1 MNRRNHYLLAATLLA
16 MGCVAGE
23 RHHDTITRSWP
34 AAGIKTIDIHE
45 VDGSVNVTAGA
56 ANEISLVADVRER
69 GFQADPKKDNKGYF
83 ESTVD
88 GDTLTIGRRG
98 ERRMHIPF
106 LFSRNDISVDYTL
119 RVPQSI
125 ALSVKTVNG
134 RVATRGT
141 NGAVSVITVNGSVDL
156 EAGGQQE
163 VTAHTVNGRVKAR
176 FIDSFQGASLKTVNG
191 SVDAM
196 LPKSASFACDLSQ
209 VNGDFEASFPL
220 SIHSHPGSR
229 RVSGEVNGG
238 RYDLRIVTVNG
249 DIRLDMGAPPAPPA
263 PPAPMSPSL
272 PSAPPSPSA
281 PSAPAAPS
289 APPGP
294 VTLSS

>member
-1 MNRRNHYLLAATLLA
+1 MNRRNHYLLAAALFA
-16 MGCVAGE
+16 MGCGVAGE
-23 RHHDTITRSWP
+23 RHHDTITRNWP

-69 GFQADPKKDNKGYF
+69 GVEPDPKKDNKGYF

-88 GDTLTIGRRG
+88 GDTLSIGRRG

-106 LFSRNDISVDYTL
+106 LFSRNDISIDYTL

-125 ALSVKTVNG
+125 ALNVKTVNG

-141 NGAVSVITVNGSVDL
+141 NGEVRVVTVNGSVDL
-156 EAGGQQE
+156 EAGGEQE
-163 VTAHTVNGRVKAR
+163 VSAHTVNGRVKAR

-249 DIRLDMGAPPAPPA
+249 DIRLDM
-263 PPAPMSPSL
+263 
-272 PSAPPSPSA
+272 SAPPTPPAAPASPTSPTPPSASAPQA
-281 PSAPAAPS
+281 PSAPAALP

-294 VTLSS
+294 VT